1 MSQANVISTAA
12 NALWYTDKIEIVT
25 GATAVT
31 FQIYAAALRDQ
42 SAVGN
47 IYSSPRMVPANSQ
60 QTYYVG
66 AGNYL
71 TVTGSDWSGVEQG
84 TQTSA
89 QAGVG
94 GYGV

>member
-12 NALWYTDKIEIVT
+12 NVLWYTDKIEIVT
-25 GATAVT
+25 GSTPVT
-31 FQIYAAALRDQ
+31 FQVYATALRDQ

-47 IYSSPRMVPANSQ
+47 IYSSPRMVPANSRER
-60 QTYYVG
+60 YYIG

-71 TVTGSDWSGVEQG
+71 TVTGSNWSGTEQG
-84 TQTSA
+84 SQTSA